1 MEKETARI
9 EGFSD
14 AVFAIAITLL
24 VLELHIP
31 VSEINDQKHVL
42 LHNLIA
48 EWPSFLS
55 FGLSF
60 FSIFIMW
67 VNHHK
72 IFKQIYRRNTALMF
86 ANGLVLFLANCIS
99 YPTALLARYY
109 NTPSAA
115 VAVAVYTGL
124 FVLINLSFNLLW
136 SIASKHKEL
145 LRPEIDNAAISRIKR
160 VYQYGIPMHLAAFSL
175 SFFWPGGS
183 LLLCLILWTY
193 WAFNSARLDL
203 PAGGDTNKSMD

>member
-31 VSEINDQKHVL
+31 AVESNNDRQALVNGL
-42 LHNLIA
+42 L
-48 EWPSFLS
+48 EQWPSFLAFS
-55 FGLSF
+55 LSF

-72 IFKQIYRRNTALMF
+72 MFKQIYRRNTSLMF
-86 ANGLVLFLANCIS
+86 ANGLILFLATCIS

-109 NTPSAA
+109 DSPSAT
-115 VAVAVYTGL
+115 VAVAIYTGL
-124 FVLINLSFNLLW
+124 FVLINLAFNLLW
-136 SIASKHKEL
+136 GIASRNRTL
-145 LRPEIDNAAISRIKR
+145 LRPEITTEAIKKIKR
-160 VYQYGIPMHLAAFSL
+160 NYRYGIPVHLSAFLL
-175 SFFWPGGS
+175 SFYRPGGA
-183 LLLCLILWTY
+183 LILCAGLWTY
-193 WAFNSARLDL
+193 WAFTSRRLDL
-203 PAGGDTNKSMD
+203 SASLADKP

>member
-14 AVFAIAITLL
+14 GVFAIAITLL

-31 VSEINDQKHVL
+31 DIEGDNRQALVKNL
-42 LHNLIA
+42 LA
-48 EWPSFLS
+48 KWPSFLAFS
-55 FGLSF
+55 LSF

-72 IFKQIYRRNTALMF
+72 IFKQIYRRNSALMF
-86 ANGLVLFLANCIS
+86 ANGLILFLASCIS

-109 NTPSAA
+109 GTPSLS

-124 FVLINLSFNLLW
+124 FVLINLAFNLLW
-136 SIASKHKEL
+136 GIASRHKDL
-145 LRPEIDNAAISRIKR
+145 LRPEISLIAIRKIKR
-160 VYQYGIPMHLAAFSL
+160 NYQYGIPVHLSAFL
-175 SFFWPGGS
+175 FSFCWPAGA
-183 LLLCLILWTY
+183 LMLCALLWTY
-193 WAFNSARLDL
+193 WAFTSGRLDL
-203 PAGGDTNKSMD
+203 PVKETRAL

>member
-31 VSEINDQKHVL
+31 DDESNNNRQTLMSSL
-42 LHNLIA
+42 LA
-48 EWPSFLS
+48 QWPSFLAFS
-55 FGLSF
+55 LSF

-72 IFKQIYRRNTALMF
+72 MFKQIYRRNTKLMF
-86 ANGLVLFLANCIS
+86 ANGLILFLATCIS

-109 NTPSAA
+109 DTPSATI
-115 VAVAVYTGL
+115 AVAVYTGL
-124 FVLINLSFNLLW
+124 FVLINLAFNLLW
-136 SIASKHKEL
+136 GIASRDRVL
-145 LRPEIDNAAISRIKR
+145 LRPEISSAAIKKISSN
-160 VYQYGIPMHLAAFSL
+160 YLYGIPVHLSAFLL
-175 SFFWPGGS
+175 SFYWPGGA
-183 LLLCLILWTY
+183 LILCAALWAY
-193 WAFNSARLDL
+193 WAFTSRKLDL
-203 PAGGDTNKSMD
+203 SASLMDRP

>member
-31 VSEINDQKHVL
+31 AVESNNDRQALVNGL
-42 LHNLIA
+42 L
-48 EWPSFLS
+48 EQWPSFLAFS
-55 FGLSF
+55 LSF

-72 IFKQIYRRNTALMF
+72 MFKQIYRRNTSLMF
-86 ANGLVLFLANCIS
+86 ANGLILFLATCIS

-109 NTPSAA
+109 DSPSAT
-115 VAVAVYTGL
+115 VAVAIYTGL
-124 FVLINLSFNLLW
+124 FVLINLAFNLLW
-136 SIASKHKEL
+136 GIASRNRTL
-145 LRPEIDNAAISRIKR
+145 LRPEITTEAIKKIKR
-160 VYQYGIPMHLAAFSL
+160 YYLYGIPVHLSAFLL
-175 SFFWPGGS
+175 SFYRPGGA
-183 LLLCLILWTY
+183 LILCAGLWTY
-193 WAFNSARLDL
+193 WAFTSRRLDL
-203 PAGGDTNKSMD
+203 SASLADKP

>member
-24 VLELHIP
+24 VLELRIP
-31 VSEINDQKHVL
+31 DAESNENGQVL
-42 LHNLIA
+42 LRSLLA
-48 EWPSFLS
+48 AWPSFLA

-86 ANGLVLFLANCIS
+86 ANGLILFLATSIS
-99 YPTALLARYY
+99 YPTALLARFY
-109 NTPSAA
+109 NTTSATGV
-115 VAVAVYTGL
+115 VAIYTGL
-124 FVLINLSFNLLW
+124 FVLINLSYNLLW
-136 SIASKHKEL
+136 SIASSNRDL
-145 LRPEIDNAAISRIKR
+145 LRPEINYAAIKKIKMN
-160 VYQYGIPMHLAAFSL
+160 YLCGIPVHLAAFIL
-175 SFFWPGGS
+175 AFFWPGGS
-183 LLLCLILWTY
+183 LILCVVLWTY
-193 WAFNSARLDL
+193 WAFTSGRLDL
-203 PAGGDTNKSMD
+203 VANSVMKK

>member
-31 VSEINDQKHVL
+31 AVESNNNREVL
-42 LHNLIA
+42 MNSLLA
-48 EWPSFLS
+48 QWPSFLAFS
-55 FGLSF
+55 LSF

-72 IFKQIYRRNTALMF
+72 MFKQIYRRNTPLMF
-86 ANGLVLFLANCIS
+86 ANGLILFLATCIS

-109 NTPSAA
+109 STPSAT
-115 VAVAVYTGL
+115 VAVAIYTGL
-124 FVLINLSFNLLW
+124 FVWINLAFNLLW
-136 SIASKHKEL
+136 GIASRNKAL
-145 LRPEIDNAAISRIKR
+145 LRPEISTDAIKKIRR
-160 VYQYGIPMHLAAFSL
+160 NYQYGIPVHLSAFLL
-175 SFFWPGGS
+175 SFYWPGGA
-183 LLLCLILWTY
+183 LILCAGLWTY
-193 WAFNSARLDL
+193 WAFTSRKLDL
-203 PAGGDTNKSMD
+203 SASPTANLL

>member
-31 VSEINDQKHVL
+31 DDAINNQQGVL
-42 LHNLIA
+42 LHSLV
-48 EWPSFLS
+48 EQWPSFLA

-72 IFKQIYRRNTALMF
+72 IFKQIYRRSTALMF
-86 ANGLVLFLANCIS
+86 ANGLLLFLANCIS

-109 NTPSAA
+109 DTPSATVV
-115 VAVAVYTGL
+115 VAIYTGL

-136 SIASKHKEL
+136 SIASRHTEL
-145 LRPEIDNAAISRIKR
+145 LRPEINNAAIQKIKR
-160 VYQYGIPMHLAAFSL
+160 IYQYGIPVHIAAFIL
-175 SFFWPGGS
+175 SFFWPGGA
-183 LLLCLILWTY
+183 LLLCVILWTY
-193 WAFNSARLDL
+193 WAFNSGRLDL
-203 PAGGDTNKSMD
+203 LTTKHTKQSTG

>member
-24 VLELHIP
+24 VLELRIP
-31 VSEINDQKHVL
+31 YDETNNQQGML
-42 LHNLIA
+42 LNSLI
-48 EWPSFLS
+48 EQWPSFLA

-109 NTPSAA
+109 NTPSATA
-115 VAVAVYTGL
+115 VVAIYTGL

-145 LRPEIDNAAISRIKR
+145 LRPEINSAAIKKLKR
-160 VYQYGIPMHLAAFSL
+160 NYQYGIPVHLAAFIL
-175 SFFWPGGS
+175 SFFWPGGA
-183 LLLCLILWTY
+183 LLLCVILWTY
-193 WAFNSARLDL
+193 WAFNSGRLDL
-203 PAGGDTNKSMD
+203 SIAKNTKESIG